1 MSGTMKS
8 LAHCRWECKYPV
20 VFIPKSRRKASY
32 GEVRQM
38 LGEIFHEP
46 ARQGIPSLIP
56 TITGTCSIADNRLLR
71 KELIMPGRLAGKV
84 ALVSGGASGIGAAH
98 VRIFAV
104 EGAKVIAGDIQEEM
118 GKAVVGEVRRGGGEA
133 TFVRLDVSKESDWAH
148 AVREAVSRY
157 GKLTTLINNA
167 GIYWPQG
174 IEAETLEK
182 WNKMIAVNQ
191 TGVWLGMKAA
201 VPEMRR
207 AGGGAIVNI
216 SSLYGI
222 IGSPSSIS
230 YHASKGAVRI
240 MSKAAALEYA
250 RQGIRVNSIHPGQIE
265 TPILAGLTPEQNE
278 QIKAATPVGRM
289 GKPEEIAYGSLYLC
303 SDEAAYTTGIE
314 LIIDGGWSAQ

>member
-1 MSGTMKS
+1 MSG
-8 LAHCRWECKYPV
+8 
-20 VFIPKSRRKASY
+20 
-32 GEVRQM
+32 
-38 LGEIFHEP
+38 
-46 ARQGIPSLIP
+46 
-56 TITGTCSIADNRLLR
+56 RLT
-71 KELIMPGRLAGKV
+71 GKV

-98 VRIFAV
+98 ARIFAA
-104 EGAKVIAGDIQEEM
+104 EGAKVVVGDIQDEM
-118 GKAVVGEVRRGGGEA
+118 GKGVADGVNKSGGEA
-133 TFVRLDVSKESDWAH
+133 TFVRLDVSKEEDWAN
-148 AVREAVSRY
+148 AVKTAVARF

-174 IEAETLEK
+174 IEAETMEK

-201 VPEMRR
+201 IPEMRK

-222 IGSPSSIS
+222 IGSPSSIA

-303 SDEAAYTTGIE
+303 SDEAAFTTGTE